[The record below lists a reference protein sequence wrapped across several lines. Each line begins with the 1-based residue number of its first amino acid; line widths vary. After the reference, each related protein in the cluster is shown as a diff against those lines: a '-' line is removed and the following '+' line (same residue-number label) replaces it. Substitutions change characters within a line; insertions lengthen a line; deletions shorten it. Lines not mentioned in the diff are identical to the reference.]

1 MAYDIMA
8 ERELVDV
15 ELGGQTIRV
24 YTRRPSPHEI
34 VEYQKDIQG
43 CFKKGN
49 VPDAARLFRVQSRYG
64 LKVMTGIRPGDLLA
78 NGKPLTEERDGW
90 KKLIQ
95 KYEPR
100 IPAAVGRAVFEAAS
114 AERDG
119 DQDEEDGTGAP
130 LE

>member
-8 ERELVDV
+8 EREVVDV

-43 CFKKGN
+43 CFKKKNG
-49 VPDAARLFRVQSRYG
+49 VPDAAKLLRVQARYG

-95 KYEPR
+95 KHEPR

-119 DQDEEDGTGAP
+119 DQDEEDGAP